1 MLTIKNVTAKNFM
14 SVGNNTQAVSFD
26 TDSLTLVLGHN
37 LDLGGDGS
45 RNGTGKTTIINAL
58 SFALYGEALTNIR
71 KDNLINKTN
80 GKQMMTTVDFEINGT
95 QYRIERGR
103 RPNVLK
109 FFIDG
114 VEPGDNEQQG
124 DMRET
129 QKEIEKVIGFPH
141 NMFKHLIALN
151 TYTEPFLNMKA
162 NDQRDMI
169 EQLLGITEISLK
181 AEVLKDRL
189 KETRDNIK
197 TEEARIKA
205 VTNANARVEK
215 NIQDIELRGRAWTK
229 NKEDKVNELQS
240 SLDALEETDITMELE
255 NHRQIQEINQKYTK
269 IQGVQNELK
278 TLETSLK
285 RNEKNLE
292 TYATNI
298 ALAKEGTCPACGQDT
313 AHLET
318 HEEYTNELFDKLKEE
333 EEYKVELDTKVFE
346 CNEQL
351 KELGDLPETPITFYS
366 SMEDALQH
374 MHNVTTLKEQIEE
387 KIKEENPYTEQVE
400 QLKETGME
408 EISYDVINDLTY
420 LKEHQEFLHKLLTN
434 KDSFIRKKI
443 IDQNLQYLNYRLSHY
458 LEKLGLPHDVKFASD
473 LTVEITEYGRDL
485 DFDNLSRGE
494 RNRLILGM
502 SWAFRDIYESLNQPM
517 NLMCIDE
524 LVDSGMDTTGVEN
537 ALAVL
542 KKMGRESNKN
552 VFLISHK
559 EELQG
564 RVNNVLYVVKEGGF
578 TSYSNDI
585 EIIDPDSDVYRFKIT
600 T

>member
-1 MLTIKNVTAKNFM
+1 MLKIKNVTAKNFM

-80 GKQMMTTVDFEINGT
+80 GKGMMTTVDFEINGT
-95 QYRIERGR
+95 EYRIERGR

-109 FFIDG
+109 FYIDG

-129 QKEIEKVIGFPH
+129 QKEIEKIIGFPH

-151 TYTEPFLNMKA
+151 TYTEPFLSMKT

-169 EQLLGITEISLK
+169 EQLLGITEISQK
-181 AEVLKDRL
+181 ADVLKELL
-189 KETRDNIK
+189 KNTRDSIK
-197 TEEARIKA
+197 EEEIRIKA
-205 VTNANARVEK
+205 VKSANDRVEK
-215 NIQDIELRGRAWTK
+215 NIAEIELRGKAWSK
-229 NKEDKVNELQS
+229 NKEDKVNELQT

-255 NHRQIQEINQKYTK
+255 NHRKMADINQQYQK
-269 IQGVQNELK
+269 IQGLESELSQLKTSSSRSEKQIK
-278 TLETSLK
+278 TLET
-285 RNEKNLE
+285 
-292 TYATNI
+292 NI
-298 ALAKEGTCPACGQDT
+298 VKADEGVCPACGQDT
-313 AHLET
+313 AHLDT
-318 HEEYTNELFDKLKEE
+318 HEEYTKELKEDLAKEQTYLDEITFKIDDLE
-333 EEYKVELDTKVFE
+333 EQIEEFGE
-346 CNEQL
+346 
-351 KELGDLPETPITFYS
+351 LPETPITFYS

-387 KIKEENPYTEQVE
+387 KVKEENPYTEQVE
-400 QLKETGME
+400 QLKDTGME
-408 EISYDVINDLTY
+408 EINYDLINELTY
-420 LKEHQEFLHKLLTN
+420 LKEHQEFLYKLLTS

-458 LEKLGLPHDVKFASD
+458 LDKLGLPHDVKFNSD
-473 LTVEITEYGRDL
+473 LSVDITEYGRDL

-585 EIIDPDSDVYRFKIT
+585 EILDEDSDVYRFKVKT
-600 T
+600 